1 MKRMNLVTKREL
13 RKRTKQGQVLEHAR
27 NLIEENGASNLTM
40 ATLAKRMN
48 ASVGG
53 LYRYYP
59 SKESIYTALQ
69 RQSLD
74 ALRLQIVSTHS
85 DAAACGTLNWS
96 LIPALFDSWTNFEQ
110 ADPLSAMMLNQFTD
124 TQQPVL
130 ELGQRTEIGTEI
142 LKIIDV
148 LAQSINTLAKR
159 NCLNEGNAHIRA
171 LQLWGLIFGF
181 EQLKRRQTRNIA
193 SLPINEVRDAYLS
206 DLRRAW
212 SPN

>member
-1 MKRMNLVTKREL
+1 MKTMTKREL

-27 NLIEENGASNLTM
+27 QLIEENGATNLTM

-69 RQSLD
+69 LQSLD
-74 ALRLQIVSTHS
+74 ALRLQIESTHS
-85 DAAACGTLNWS
+85 EASAKGALDWS
-96 LIPALFDSWTNFEQ
+96 LIPALFDSWTNFELN
-110 ADPLSAMMLNQFTD
+110 DPLSAMMLNQFTD

-148 LAQSINTLAKR
+148 LAQSINTLANR
-159 NCLNEGNAHIRA
+159 NSLNQGNAHIRA

-181 EQLKRRQTRNIA
+181 EQLKRRQTRNIS
-193 SLPINEVRDAYLS
+193 SLPISEVRVAYLA

-212 SPN
+212 ASS